1 MMSLTT
7 ATIAISIDTVL
18 PAFDEIEAQ
27 FDLDTTTSTISLTI
41 TVFLMAMGTGMLVWG
56 PLADRF
62 GRKRTMYAALTILIA
77 GAVISTA
84 ANSFGM
90 FLVGRAVW
98 GLAAAGPRAVS
109 LAITRDAYSGD
120 LMSRIMS
127 LTTAV
132 FLVVPILAPALGE
145 GLLAFGSW
153 RLTTAV
159 GACLAV
165 VAGLWLTRL
174 NETLS
179 PDDVLPLEF
188 GRIVDA
194 ARTVVTNRTTVG
206 FTIASTMAYGAFF
219 PWLGSS
225 TQMIGTI
232 FDREAQ
238 FALFFGLNAIF
249 MAMLILISER
259 LINRFG
265 TQPVLVTAMTLSV
278 ITSSIYVIVAL
289 LNDGVP
295 GFWLWFALVSILT
308 ALNSAST
315 PLMQSRA
322 MEPMGRV
329 AGTASSVTGSVIF
342 IGGALLGSIIDRLIT
357 DTVTPFGA
365 GFAIYIGLA
374 LTAVIVLGR
383 PQR

>member
-77 GAVISTA
+77 GALISTA
-84 ANSFGM
+84 ATSFGM

-153 RLTTAV
+153 RLTTVV

-179 PDDVLPLEF
+179 PDDVLPLEV

-194 ARTVVTNRTTVG
+194 ARTVVTNRTTVA

-259 LINRFG
+259 LVNRFG
-265 TQPVLVTAMTLSV
+265 TQPVLITAMTLSV
-278 ITSSIYVIVAL
+278 TTSSIYVVVAL

-374 LTAVIVLGR
+374 LTTVVVLGR

>member
-84 ANSFGM
+84 ATSFGM
-90 FLVGRAVW
+90 FLAGRAVW

-374 LTAVIVLGR
+374 LTAVVVLGR
-383 PQR
+383 AQR

>member
-84 ANSFGM
+84 ATSFGM
-90 FLVGRAVW
+90 FLAGRAVW